1 MEQFQFLRDKAFEKV
16 KVADHMLFMTY
27 PVVNDP
33 RLLIA
38 VLENVS
44 ASLDYG
50 VASLLHHQL
59 LFKQIPPFKESYQ
72 SRFEMFRNLV
82 VPKLNL
88 SGNYVKLISD
98 VRQLLSA
105 HKKSP
110 VSFVKKDKFVIL
122 SPKYD
127 VKALDVNLMKR
138 YVFEAKLFVSNVN
151 AIVSKNERI
160 FI

>member
-1 MEQFQFLRDKAFEKV
+1 MEQFQFLRDRAFEKV
-16 KVADHMLFMTY
+16 KIADHMLFMTY
-27 PVVNDP
+27 PVVKDP
-33 RLLIA
+33 KLLVAI
-38 VLENVS
+38 LENVS
-44 ASLDYG
+44 AGLDYG

-59 LFKQIPPFKESYQ
+59 LFKQIPPFKESFQ
-72 SRFEMFRNLV
+72 SRFDMFKSQV

-88 SGNYVKLISD
+88 SQNYVKLISD

-105 HKKSP
+105 HKRSP
-110 VSFVKKDKFVIL
+110 VSFAKQDKFVIL

-127 VKALDVNLMKR
+127 VKSLDVNLMKR
-138 YVFEAKLFVSNVN
+138 YVFETKLFVSNVN